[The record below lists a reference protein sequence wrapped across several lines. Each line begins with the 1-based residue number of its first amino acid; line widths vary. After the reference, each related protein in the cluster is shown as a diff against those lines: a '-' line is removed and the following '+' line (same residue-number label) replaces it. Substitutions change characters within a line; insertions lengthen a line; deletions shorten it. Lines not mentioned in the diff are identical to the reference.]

1 MPAVYSQVDSSVD
14 RVDRSSQFYN
24 LPPRFYN
31 QEKSIVM
38 IAAQPDRLDRLEALA
53 EKNLVAIEKLT
64 KDIETQREE
73 SKDLGLRFGYYQQSM
88 QSVINLAFSL
98 IASATISVFITVV
111 LKR

>member
-1 MPAVYSQVDSSVD
+1 MRIVEDSFMNERWTD
-14 RVDRSSQFYN
+14 
-24 LPPRFYN
+24 
-31 QEKSIVM
+31 E
-38 IAAQPDRLDRLEALA
+38 RLDKMADRLEQTI
-53 EKNLVAIEKLT
+53 EAIDKLT

-73 SKDLGLRFGYYQQSM
+73 SKDLGLRFGYYQQSI

>member
-1 MPAVYSQVDSSVD
+1 MTQ
-14 RVDRSSQFYN
+14 
-24 LPPRFYN
+24 
-31 QEKSIVM
+31 
-38 IAAQPDRLDRLEALA
+38 AQPDRLDRLEVLA

-64 KDIETQREE
+64 RDIEIQRAEA
-73 SKDLGLRFGYYQQSM
+73 KDLGSRFGYYQQSM